1 MSGTVKASRLSLRA
15 VRLWLLP
22 TAAMIFLTL
31 VVGGATR
38 LTESGLSIVEW
49 KPITGV
55 LPPFSENNWQ
65 AEFAKFR
72 PSRKVA
78 IRVKADIAFC
88 GAYVCF

>member
-15 VRLWLLP
+15 VRLWLLA

-65 AEFAKFR
+65 AEFAKYQTMPQGR
-72 PSRKVA
+72 YS
-78 IRVKADIAFC
+78 
-88 GAYVCF
+88 G